1 MPLPDYNAMP
11 MLTPEEHCAEN
22 ARRKF
27 AEWFP
32 GGPTAEADKV
42 RHSDYELAF
51 QMNCDFQRIENQ
63 RGTIL
68 QLQAENRRLREDHA
82 LALKKLAIRDQECAA
97 TRAKWVDVQMENQR
111 LRSLLSNSD
120 LAGMP

>member
-1 MPLPDYNAMP
+1 MPLPDYNAMTI
-11 MLTPEEHCAEN
+11 LTPEEACA
-22 ARRKF
+22 KF
-27 AEWFP
+27 AELKFAAWFSLS
-32 GGPTAEADKV
+32 PTAEADKV

-51 QMNCDFQRIENQ
+51 QMSCDSHRIENQ

-120 LAGMP
+120 MAGMP